1 METKL
6 TPREQEI
13 FDMLLKNI
21 SPKEI
26 ALNLHIAYDTLLFHQ
41 KKLYRK
47 LKVHSVNELI
57 LNYSHGDDEGF
68 PGVFMNWHTNRDDKG
83 SYMNDVIIKTDDEI
97 EGKFVTSY
105 NLSGYIVPQDYA
117 YAGAFSTPSHS
128 STMKAMQTMESFSLK
143 VIGDGGFYAIMLET
157 TDTYWDDPYCI
168 IFPTTKD
175 KITTIS
181 VNLDDLAQLGYGT
194 PAPFIKENI
203 TLILIH
209 PLSHGPFKLKFWDM
223 RFYKRKLTTN
233 FN

>member
-6 TPREQEI
+6 TSREQEI
-13 FDMLLKNI
+13 FDMLLKNTP
-21 SPKEI
+21 PKEI
-26 ALNLHIAYDTLLFHQ
+26 AYNLHIAHNTLLFHQ

-47 LKVHSVNELI
+47 LKVHSLNELI
-57 LNYSHGDDEGF
+57 LNYSHKDDEGF
-68 PGVFMNWHTNRDDKG
+68 PGVFMNWYTNRDDKG

-105 NLSGYIVPQDYA
+105 NLSGYIVSEDYA
-117 YAGAFSTPSHS
+117 YAGAYSTPSHS
-128 STMKAMQTMESFSLK
+128 STLKAMRTMESFSLK

-157 TDTYWDDPYCI
+157 TDTHGDDNYCI

-194 PAPFIKENI
+194 PVPFIKEHI
-203 TLILIH
+203 TLILFH
-209 PLSHGPFKLKFWDM
+209 PLSSGPFYLKFWDM
-223 RFYKRKLTTN
+223 RFYKKKLPTKL
-233 FN
+233 